1 MKKKPN
7 ANQVFNGTF
16 GSVFING
23 EKFANIKSFE
33 AKLTFTFEEVNIAED
48 TGTHQKYMGYAGE
61 GTMTFHKVDS
71 SIMQMLLSDLKAG
84 RFPEIVVVGMIDD
97 PAGIGAERVQLNEV
111 TFDEATIL
119 KFEEKTVGEE
129 EVPFKFADFEMLDM
143 AV

>member
-1 MKKKPN
+1 MLKKPK

-16 GSVFING
+16 GKVFING

-71 SIMQMLLSDLKAG
+71 TILNMLISDLKAG
-84 RFPEIVVVGMIDD
+84 RFPDIMVVGMIDD
-97 PAGIGAERVQLNEV
+97 PAGIGAERIQFNEV
-111 TFDEATIL
+111 TFDEATLL
-119 KFEEKTVGEE
+119 KFEEKTIGEE
-129 EVPFKFADFEMLDM
+129 EVPFKFSDFEALDM